1 MMLAYLH
8 AAKMIKVDYYVEPQ
22 GNPVS
27 PVSVSIPVNGSALQ
41 VMEGAANRY
50 GTNYYFTSKYYGK
63 YHGFEILAI
72 DGIPHDEAHYWEFL
86 IKSPNGS
93 IERPEVGISAYK
105 FSNTGYGM
113 IMRLKEKLK

>member
-1 MMLAYLH
+1 
-8 AAKMIKVDYYVEPQ
+8 MIKVDYYVEPQ

-27 PVSVSIPVNGSALQ
+27 PVSVSIPVDGSALQ

-50 GTNYYFTSKYYGK
+50 GKKYYFTSKYYGK
-63 YHGFEILAI
+63 YHGFEILMI
-72 DGIPHDEAHYWEFL
+72 NGIPHDEAHYWEFL

-93 IERPEVGISAYK
+93 IKRPEVGISAYK
-105 FSNTGYGM
+105 FSNPGYGM